1 MTKNAQFYKR
11 SLNEMFAWISLTNF
25 FFEKVISNTKQIADD
40 GNAFFKELLKVH
52 WVILGAEG
60 GVDRVCQK

>member
-1 MTKNAQFYKR
+1 MKCSREYRWQ
-11 SLNEMFAWISLTNF
+11 F